1 LKETYLLILSVS
13 DTKLLINYREL
24 VHDLAQRFSDFAKSF
39 DKGAPLY
46 SRIAQRVA
54 NEPAVLDLMA
64 VAPITQQIPVLLFA
78 SAHHLLLDQ
87 RDHEL
92 AKHYPN
98 ISPEIGSGDATDL
111 FVTFVLERADAM
123 KELLATR
130 STQTNEIGRCN
141 WFLFP
146 FAMLEAEVGALAQID
161 VGSSAGLNQLLSK
174 IAYDISPGGL
184 IGESD
189 SLTIM
194 CDISGTPPIPKQVPN
209 VCWSVGLDAKPI
221 DVRNDEEVRWLEACV
236 WPDQVER
243 FDRLQR
249 AISLARS
256 HNIEVEHGDAVD
268 DVAQAIERAAKR
280 GHPVVTTSWVLN
292 YLSPERRIA
301 FVNELDRIGSSR
313 DLSWVIAESPFETPE
328 LPGHAGSNELI
339 TVITL
344 VTWRQGKQN
353 VQRLATTHPHGQWIK
368 WGE

>member
-1 LKETYLLILSVS
+1 
-13 DTKLLINYREL
+13 
-24 VHDLAQRFSDFAKSF
+24 
-39 DKGAPLY
+39 
-46 SRIAQRVA
+46 
-54 NEPAVLDLMA
+54 
-64 VAPITQQIPVLLFA
+64 
-78 SAHHLLLDQ
+78 
-87 RDHEL
+87 
-92 AKHYPN
+92 
-98 ISPEIGSGDATDL
+98 
-111 FVTFVLERADAM
+111 M

-146 FAMLEAEVGALAQID
+146 FAMLEAEVGALAQVD

-174 IAYDISPGGL
+174 IAYDIAPGGL

-194 CDISGTPPIPKQVPN
+194 CNISGTPPIPTQVPN

-249 AISLARS
+249 AISLAQH
-256 HNIEVEHGDAVD
+256 HNIAVERGDAVD
-268 DVAQAIERAAKR
+268 DVAQAIERAAKY

-292 YLSPERRIA
+292 YLPPERRIA
-301 FVNELDRIGSSR
+301 FVDELDRVGTER
-313 DLSWVIAESPFETPE
+313 DISWVIAESPYETPE
-328 LPGHAGSNELI
+328 LPGHRGSDELI

-344 VTWRQGKQN
+344 VTWRRGQRA
-353 VQRLATTHPHGQWIK
+353 VQRLATTHPHGQWIH
-368 WGE
+368 WGN

>member
-1 LKETYLLILSVS
+1 MLIY
-13 DTKLLINYREL
+13 YREL

-46 SRIAQRVA
+46 SRIAHRVA
-54 NEPAVLDLMA
+54 SEPAVLNLMS
-64 VAPITQQIPVLLFA
+64 VAPITQRLPVLLFA
-78 SAHHLLLDQ
+78 SAHHLLLGE

-92 AKHYPN
+92 AQHYPN
-98 ISPEIGSGDATDL
+98 ISLEPSLGDATDL
-111 FVTFVLERADAM
+111 FVAFVLERAEAM
-123 KELLATR
+123 KDLLATR

-146 FAMLEAEVGALAQID
+146 FAMLNAEVGPLAQVD
-161 VGSSAGLNQLLSK
+161 VGSSAGLNQLFSK
-174 IAYDISPGGL
+174 ISYDLSPGGL

-194 CDISGTPPIPKQVPN
+194 CNISGTPPMPKQVPN
-209 VCWSVGLDAKPI
+209 VSWSVGLDAKPI
-221 DVRNDEEVRWLEACV
+221 DVCNDEEVRWLEACV

-268 DVAQAIERAAKR
+268 DVAQAIERAAKH

-292 YLSPERRIA
+292 YLSSERRIA
-301 FVNELDRIGSSR
+301 FVNELDRVGTER

-328 LPGHAGSNELI
+328 LPGHRGSDELI

-344 VTWRQGKQN
+344 VTWRQGQRS
-353 VQRLATTHPHGQWIK
+353 VHRLATTHPHGHWIK
-368 WGE
+368 WGN

>member
-13 DTKLLINYREL
+13 DTKLLIYYREL

-64 VAPITQQIPVLLFA
+64 VAPVTQQIPVLLFA

-146 FAMLEAEVGALAQID
+146 FAMLEAEVGALAQVD

-174 IAYDISPGGL
+174 IAYDIAPGGL

-353 VQRLATTHPHGQWIK
+353 VQRLATTHPHGQWIH
-368 WGE
+368 WGN

>member
-1 LKETYLLILSVS
+1 MLIY
-13 DTKLLINYREL
+13 YREL

-64 VAPITQQIPVLLFA
+64 VAPVTQQIPVLLFA
-78 SAHHLLLDQ
+78 CAHHLLLGEPDQ
-87 RDHEL
+87 EL
-92 AKHYPN
+92 AEHYPN
-98 ISPEIGSGDATDL
+98 ISREIGSGEATDL
-111 FVTFVLERADAM
+111 FVAFVLERADAM

-146 FAMLEAEVGALAQID
+146 CAMLDAEVGPLAQVD

-174 IAYDISPGGL
+174 ISYDLSPGGL
-184 IGESD
+184 IGKSD
-189 SLTIM
+189 SLTIT
-194 CDISGTPPIPKQVPN
+194 CNITGKPPIPQQIPN
-209 VCWSVGLDAKPI
+209 VCWSVGLDAQPI
-221 DVRNDEEVRWLEACV
+221 DVHSDEEVRWLEACV

-243 FDRLQR
+243 FDRLGN
-249 AISLARS
+249 AISLARR
-256 HNIEVEHGDAVD
+256 HDIVVERGDAVD
-268 DVAQAIERAAKR
+268 NVARLIQTASLH

-292 YLSPERRIA
+292 YLSPERRTA
-301 FVNELDRIGSSR
+301 FVDELDQIGYER

-328 LPGHAGSNELI
+328 LPGHAGSDELI

-344 VTWRQGKQN
+344 VTWRQGKRN

>member
-54 NEPAVLDLMA
+54 NEPAVLELMA
-64 VAPITQQIPVLLFA
+64 VAPVTQQIPVLLFA

-111 FVTFVLERADAM
+111 FVTFVLERSDAM

-146 FAMLEAEVGALAQID
+146 FAMLDAEVGPLAQVD

-174 IAYDISPGGL
+174 ISYDLSPGGL
-184 IGESD
+184 IGKSD
-189 SLTIM
+189 SLTIT
-194 CDISGTPPIPKQVPN
+194 CNITGKPPIPKQVPN

-243 FDRLQR
+243 FDRLGN
-249 AISLARS
+249 AISLARR
-256 HNIEVEHGDAVD
+256 HDIVVERGDAVD
-268 DVAQAIERAAKR
+268 NVVRLIKTASLH

-292 YLSPERRIA
+292 YLSPERRTA
-301 FVNELDRIGSSR
+301 FVDELDQIGYER

-328 LPGHAGSNELI
+328 LPGHAGSDELI

-344 VTWRQGKQN
+344 VTWRNGKRN
-353 VQRLATTHPHGQWIK
+353 VQRLATTHPHGQWIN
-368 WGE
+368 WGN